1 MSRGVSTPT
10 QPAIHAFPRRASNS
24 MTTPK
29 ISIARPHHR
38 FTFRDASGGPV
49 VITKKA
55 ISSITPRITK
65 KEPIGMRRS
74 SICVYQNQRLKRM
87 QAVPTITASRMGRL
101 YQGTFCSTGIF
112 V

>member
-38 FTFRDASGGPV
+38 FTLGDDSGGPV
-49 VITKKA
+49 VIVKNA
-55 ISSITPRITK
+55 IRSITPGDHEERADRYAGNVNGK
-65 KEPIGMRRS
+65 G
-74 SICVYQNQRLKRM
+74 Q
-87 QAVPTITASRMGRL
+87 SRMVFPDIL
-101 YQGTFCSTGIF
+101 ASCYAI
-112 V
+112 